1 MNGRCCGGMTL
12 LTVAALASCA
22 VGPNY
27 HAPDVAVP
35 GHYAAVPAKPAGAT
49 TAPAPSAAPPID
61 LAGWWHALG
70 DPELDSLV
78 DRAIKANPD
87 LEIALDRLQ
96 AARTYESAALGIALP
111 SAQASAGAGRGTGS
125 DLTRSR
131 VSPILGSGENGA
143 GVEQVNVLAGFD
155 AVWELDVFGKFR
167 REIEAARDD
176 TSAAAYARN
185 AVLVSV
191 IADVARAYVDLRGLQ
206 ARDAVLR
213 ASIDVMEESL
223 RIVRIR
229 YERGITN
236 ELDVTLAQ
244 RELGVLQAQLA
255 PLEAQISAAQYT
267 LATLLGRY
275 PEELVAELAQKAMV
289 PAVPAGVAP
298 GLPLELLRRR
308 PDVQQAERELAGATA
323 RIGVAAADLF
333 PRLAVTASVGAQQQG
348 FGRVPVIGQHI
359 WAAGPAALWP
369 LLDFGQLDAQV
380 QIADLQ
386 ARALLVSYKKTI
398 QGAVSEV
405 DSALDAYAAQQDSL
419 MRLSDAL
426 MASQR
431 ALTLANERYERG
443 LTDFLNVV
451 DAERQEYEIEQEYTL
466 AQVVVAEQF
475 VALYRAL
482 GGGWQSYQALPPI
495 RRPLPAVVALFRE
508 VLSRGDPLKE
518 PPGPAAA
525 P

>member
-1 MNGRCCGGMTL
+1 
-12 LTVAALASCA
+12 
-22 VGPNY
+22 
-27 HAPDVAVP
+27 
-35 GHYAAVPAKPAGAT
+35 
-49 TAPAPSAAPPID
+49 
-61 LAGWWHALG
+61 
-70 DPELDSLV
+70 
-78 DRAIKANPD
+78 
-87 LEIALDRLQ
+87 
-96 AARTYESAALGIALP
+96 
-111 SAQASAGAGRGTGS
+111 
-125 DLTRSR
+125 
-131 VSPILGSGENGA
+131 
-143 GVEQVNVLAGFD
+143 
-155 AVWELDVFGKFR
+155 
-167 REIEAARDD
+167 
-176 TSAAAYARN
+176 
-185 AVLVSV
+185 
-191 IADVARAYVDLRGLQ
+191 
-206 ARDAVLR
+206 
-213 ASIDVMEESL
+213 
-223 RIVRIR
+223 
-229 YERGITN
+229 
-236 ELDVTLAQ
+236 
-244 RELGVLQAQLA
+244 
-255 PLEAQISAAQYT
+255 
-267 LATLLGRY
+267 
-275 PEELVAELAQKAMV
+275 
-289 PAVPAGVAP
+289 
-298 GLPLELLRRR
+298 
-308 PDVQQAERELAGATA
+308 
-323 RIGVAAADLF
+323 
-333 PRLAVTASVGAQQQG
+333 VTASVGAQQQG

>member
-1 MNGRCCGGMTL
+1 M
-12 LTVAALASCA
+12 
-22 VGPNY
+22 
-27 HAPDVAVP
+27 
-35 GHYAAVPAKPAGAT
+35 
-49 TAPAPSAAPPID
+49 
-61 LAGWWHALG
+61 
-70 DPELDSLV
+70 
-78 DRAIKANPD
+78 
-87 LEIALDRLQ
+87 
-96 AARTYESAALGIALP
+96 
-111 SAQASAGAGRGTGS
+111 
-125 DLTRSR
+125 
-131 VSPILGSGENGA
+131 
-143 GVEQVNVLAGFD
+143 
-155 AVWELDVFGKFR
+155 
-167 REIEAARDD
+167 
-176 TSAAAYARN
+176 
-185 AVLVSV
+185 
-191 IADVARAYVDLRGLQ
+191 
-206 ARDAVLR
+206 
-213 ASIDVMEESL
+213 
-223 RIVRIR
+223 
-229 YERGITN
+229 
-236 ELDVTLAQ
+236 
-244 RELGVLQAQLA
+244 
-255 PLEAQISAAQYT
+255 
-267 LATLLGRY
+267 
-275 PEELVAELAQKAMV
+275 
-289 PAVPAGVAP
+289 
-298 GLPLELLRRR
+298 
-308 PDVQQAERELAGATA
+308 
-323 RIGVAAADLF
+323 
-333 PRLAVTASVGAQQQG
+333 
-348 FGRVPVIGQHI
+348 
-359 WAAGPAALWP
+359 
-369 LLDFGQLDAQV
+369 